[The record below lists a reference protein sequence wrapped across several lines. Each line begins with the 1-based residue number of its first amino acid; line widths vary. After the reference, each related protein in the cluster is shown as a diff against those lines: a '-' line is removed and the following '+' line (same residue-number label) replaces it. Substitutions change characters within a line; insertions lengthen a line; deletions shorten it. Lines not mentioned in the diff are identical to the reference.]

1 MVSSAIEP
9 EKWCGLSELRGDVRR
24 TLSPSCRDGNELD
37 DLVQETLMRA
47 ARFRTSLQDA
57 ERLRSWVLRIA
68 WNVMR
73 DHVRR
78 ERRFRR
84 AESGDDALF
93 EVESREQAPG
103 QACGLT
109 CVTIAGR
116 QFDREDVLHL
126 LDRLWPEISSAD
138 RQLFDLYYT
147 RGVGCRRAAREL
159 GVTVQTVK
167 MRLHRLRGRVR
178 RVLLKRAKLDLGPC
192 FGERGVVA

>member
-1 MVSSAIEP
+1 
-9 EKWCGLSELRGDVRR
+9 
-24 TLSPSCRDGNELD
+24 LD

-57 ERLRSWVLRIA
+57 DRLRSWVLRIA

-84 AESGDDALF
+84 AEGGDEALF
-93 EVESREQAPG
+93 EVEGREQAPG
-103 QACGLT
+103 LAAGLT

-116 QFDREDVLHL
+116 QFDREDVLTL
-126 LDRLWPEISSAD
+126 LDRLWPELSSAD
-138 RQLFDLYYT
+138 RDLFDIYYT
-147 RGVGCRRAAREL
+147 RGVGCRRAAQEL
-159 GVTVQTVK
+159 EVSVQTVK

-178 RVLLKRAKLDLGPC
+178 RALLKRSKLDIGPC
-192 FGERGVVA
+192 FCERGAVA